1 MLVHI
6 TNYCSLGCSH
16 CMEDSTIKGSHMPFE
31 TFLRSLDFTKRI
43 EALAWHVCP
52 PLLLLSGGECTEHP
66 EIVRFVEEA
75 IRQKFVPMLLTN
87 GMWLADPEMRKA
99 LLRPEWPHLRIQVT
113 NDPRFYPKPVP
124 KEHLDDE
131 RITFVPSLTLLITLG
146 RAGRKKKL
154 DSKGLP
160 MRNAPTSFNFRSLTR
175 SYGSAEQAVAMLRMM
190 TLQGKAGH
198 CSPSITDD
206 GSVVAGETSKC
217 FKVGTVDSTLAEIT
231 KATCEMRC
239 NGCGLEDNLTQ
250 EQKRAIG
257 ASTLFL
263 GTEE

>member
-1 MLVHI
+1 MLIHI
-6 TNYCSLGCSH
+6 TNFCSLGCSH

-31 TFLRSLDFTKRI
+31 TYLRALDFTRRI
-43 EALAWHVCP
+43 ERLAHVVAP
-52 PLLLLSGGECTEHP
+52 PMLLLSGGECTEHP
-66 EIVRFVEEA
+66 EIVRFISEA
-75 IRQKFVPMLLTN
+75 VDQGFIPMLLSN

-99 LLRPEWPHLRIQVT
+99 ILRPEWPFLRIQVT

-146 RAGRKKKL
+146 RAGRKKHL
-154 DSKGLP
+154 DTKGLQP
-160 MRNAPTSFNFRSLTR
+160 RKGPTSFNFRSLTR
-175 SYGSAEQAVAMLRMM
+175 SLGSAEKAVAVLRARAF
-190 TLQGKAGH
+190 QGMSGH

-206 GSVVAGETSKC
+206 GSVVAGETRNC
-217 FKVGTVDSTLAEIT
+217 FKVGTVDSSLDEIT

-263 GTEE
+263 GTEG